1 MRVEGFNFLG
11 KIRRI
16 VRTSQRATRKLLM
29 ERGLVF
35 NRGVANVF
43 EKWRRG
49 GLTKKKGGK
58 KIEGRGYILKETI
71 EGLPKFWLVGGGNSP
86 QSHY

>member
-49 GLTKKKGGK
+49 GLIKKRVEK
-58 KIEGRGYILKETI
+58 K
-71 EGLPKFWLVGGGNSP
+71 
-86 QSHY
+86 